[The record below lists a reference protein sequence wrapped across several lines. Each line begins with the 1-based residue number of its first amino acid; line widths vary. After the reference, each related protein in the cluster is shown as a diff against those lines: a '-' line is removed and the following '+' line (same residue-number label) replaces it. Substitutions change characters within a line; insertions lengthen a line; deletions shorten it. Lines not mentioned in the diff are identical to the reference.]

1 MNVDSFTDDITVPI
15 QVMLDAAPTGMML
28 VDQDGSIVM
37 ANQLLARQFG
47 YEITE
52 LHGQSVE
59 ILIPERLRANHPEY
73 LKRFFTAPESRPM
86 GVGRD
91 LFGTRKDGAE
101 FPLEIGLNPLTHED
115 VTYVLASLVDITV
128 RKKREAQHI
137 STLSQRLL
145 LATQSAQ
152 IGIWEWDIIQNTL
165 TWDEQM
171 YELYGLPKETQDEPY
186 STWVNALH
194 PDDRQ
199 SAEEALQLAR
209 QGKQDFHVQFRVIWL
224 DHSIH
229 WIQGAGS
236 VERDPTG
243 LPLRMVGVNWDITK
257 EKISEEVLRELGKL
271 QMATMDSLS
280 AHICVVDHLGR
291 LVSTNKQWNTFCTK
305 NSISDDSRGKES
317 NYLDVCDLASKN
329 GVQEAQK
336 IATGLREIIRGEKD
350 EFSLEYACHSPTEN
364 FWYMCRMS
372 VLLDSSPRKVVVAH
386 ENITPIKSAEQV
398 LIQYNQELEKSNEE
412 LDDFAYIASHDLKEP
427 LRGIFNYSTILLED
441 HAPSMNDDAKV
452 RCETLCRL
460 SRRMEELLDGLLYY
474 SRTGRTELSIKM
486 TDLDQLL
493 GAVFETLDINLK
505 ESGVLLN
512 VPQIF
517 PEVIC
522 DSVRVGEI
530 FRNLITN
537 AMKYN
542 DKAEKWIEVGFC
554 DGASAG
560 PVFNEQSAGIPVFY
574 VKDNGVGIRE
584 KHFKNIF
591 RIFKRLHGRDKFG
604 GGTGAGLTITKKLV
618 ERHGGQIWIESTF
631 GKGTTFF
638 FTLQRS
644 ESHGHTQSTHSA
656 G

>member
-1 MNVDSFTDDITVPI
+1 MNVDFLADHITIPL

-28 VDQDGSIVM
+28 VDEGGLILM
-37 ANQLLARQFG
+37 ANQLLAMQFG
-47 YEITE
+47 YVNTE
-52 LHGQSVE
+52 LLGQPVE
-59 ILIPERLRANHPEY
+59 VLIPDRLRTNHPEHF
-73 LKRFFTAPESRPM
+73 KRFFAAPESRPM
-86 GVGRD
+86 GLGRE
-91 LFGTRKDGAE
+91 LYGKRKDGTE
-101 FPLEIGLNPLTHED
+101 FTVEIGLNPLRHED
-115 VTYVLASLVDITV
+115 ATYVLASLVDITE

-137 STLSQRLL
+137 STISQRLL
-145 LATQSAQ
+145 LATQSSE
-152 IGIWEWDIIQNTL
+152 IGIWEWDIVQNKL
-165 TWDEQM
+165 TWDAQM
-171 YELYGLPKETQDEPY
+171 YALYGLPKESQDEPY

-209 QGKQDFHVQFRVIWL
+209 QGKQDFHVQFRVIWP
-224 DHSIH
+224 DQSIH

-236 VERDPTG
+236 VEQDPTG
-243 LPLRMVGVNWDITK
+243 LSFRMVGVNWDITH
-257 EKISEEVLRELGKL
+257 EKNSEQVLRESEQL
-271 QMATMDSLS
+271 QMAIMDSLS
-280 AHICVVDHLGR
+280 AHICVVDHLGKI
-291 LVSTNKQWNTFCTK
+291 VSYNKQWNLFGK
-305 NSISDDSRGKES
+305 ENSILGDSGGIGT
-317 NYLDVCDLASKN
+317 NYLNICERASKD
-329 GVQEAQK
+329 GVEEAQEV
-336 IATGLREIIRGEKD
+336 ASGLWGIIGGEKD

-364 FWYMCRMS
+364 RWFICRMS
-372 VLLDSSPRKVVVAH
+372 VLLDSSPRKVVIAH
-386 ENITPIKSAEQV
+386 ENITPIKAAEQV

-427 LRGIFNYSTILLED
+427 LRGIFNYATILLED

-486 TDLDQLL
+486 TDLDQVL
-493 GAVFETLDINLK
+493 GTVFETLDISLK

-530 FRNLITN
+530 FRNLIAN

-554 DGASAG
+554 DGASTG
-560 PVFNEQSAGIPVFY
+560 SVSNEHPTGIPVYY

-618 ERHGGQIWIESTF
+618 ERHGGQIWIESTV
-631 GKGTTFF
+631 GEGTTFF

-644 ESHGHTQSTHSA
+644 ERHGHTKSTHST